1 VRQLGRLEAESGP
14 AGRRGAAA
22 TGATYVNVNVN
33 RISDGHDGRQP
44 LGFRWVEPVLPGTNA
59 VHPIALGESRMAA
72 QAMKVLGPR

>member
-1 VRQLGRLEAESGP
+1 MRQLGPLEAESGP

-22 TGATYVNVNVN
+22 TGATYVNVDV
-33 RISDGHDGRQP
+33 ISDGHGSCQP
-44 LGFRWVEPVLPGTNA
+44 LGFRWVEPLLPGTNA